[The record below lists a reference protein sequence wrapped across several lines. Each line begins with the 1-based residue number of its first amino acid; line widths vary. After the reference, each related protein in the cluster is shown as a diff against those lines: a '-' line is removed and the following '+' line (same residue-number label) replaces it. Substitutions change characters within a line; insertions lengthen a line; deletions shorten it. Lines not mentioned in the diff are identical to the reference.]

1 MPLDFWVTFPH
12 FLEGI
17 LTGIAWGGVLPEQDL
32 QPPGHSLWSNESSFL
47 LKSRILQHVSAAG
60 RFSLV
65 LLPPE
70 GTSGLAGSSSLLLSF
85 KMKLV
90 PATSVPGPLDAK
102 LRGWERDPRR

>member
-1 MPLDFWVTFPH
+1 M
-12 FLEGI
+12 
-17 LTGIAWGGVLPEQDL
+17 
-32 QPPGHSLWSNESSFL
+32 
-47 LKSRILQHVSAAG
+47 SAAG

-70 GTSGLAGSSSLLLSF
+70 GTSVLAGSPSLLLSF

-90 PATSVPGPLDAK
+90 PAASVPGPFDAK